1 MPHSYL
7 VNFYPVSGKIRNMLL
22 TTPTTAP
29 EAAATVAQ
37 QTPQDISAQGMSGW
51 PGSGEGSVSVSGRS
65 IDSSRNLLTDI
76 DLTLLGRM
84 RP

>member
-1 MPHSYL
+1 MGIYSFFL
-7 VNFYPVSGKIRNMLL
+7 E

-76 DLTLLGRM
+76 DLTLLDRM